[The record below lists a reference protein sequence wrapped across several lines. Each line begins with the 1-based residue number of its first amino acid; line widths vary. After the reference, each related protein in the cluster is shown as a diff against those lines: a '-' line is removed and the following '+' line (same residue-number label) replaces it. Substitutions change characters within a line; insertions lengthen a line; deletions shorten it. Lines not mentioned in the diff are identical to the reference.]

1 MRLAPFVLLS
11 LLTAPALVGQTAGEN
26 PRESQL
32 RMLENQRTT
41 AALHGGLDARAAL
54 SRQGDAGPARFRP
67 ADPPRGERGGLH
79 RERRGGGVPGRR
91 FPTRP
96 PRFNTRAGLK
106 QYINGAYDHLAR
118 MLRNQ
123 TAASPDRRRAA
134 LFGQQMP
141 RWQVWDEIHTHTV
154 WTAGQVVANF
164 RKNGMAPP
172 AFTFF

>member
-11 LLTAPALVGQTAGEN
+11 LLTAPTLVGQTSGEN

-32 RMLENQRTT
+32 RMLENQRKLLLSMADSMPERLYRDKATPGQRDFAQQVHHAASAAVFIGRGSTGGPRPTLPDT
-41 AALHGGLDARAAL
+41 AA
-54 SRQGDAGPARFRP
+54 
-67 ADPPRGERGGLH
+67 
-79 RERRGGGVPGRR
+79 
-91 FPTRP
+91 T
-96 PRFNTRAGLK
+96 FNTRAGLK
-106 QYINGAYDHLAR
+106 QYINGAYDYLAGL
-118 MLRNQ
+118 LRDQ
-123 TAASPDRRRAA
+123 TAAARTETYT

-172 AFTFF
+172 PFTFF

>member
-1 MRLAPFVLLS
+1 MRFAPLVLLS
-11 LLTAPALVGQTAGEN
+11 LLAAPALLGQSAGEN

-32 RMLENQRTT
+32 RMLENQRKLLLSMADSMPERLYRDKATPGQRDFAQQIHH
-41 AALHGGLDARAAL
+41 AASAAVFIGNGATGG
-54 SRQGDAGPARFRP
+54 
-67 ADPPRGERGGLH
+67 
-79 RERRGGGVPGRR
+79 
-91 FPTRP
+91 TRP
-96 PRFNTRAGLK
+96 TLPDTATTFNTRAGLK
-106 QYINGAYDHLAR
+106 QYINGAYDHLAT
-118 MLRNQ
+118 LLKNQ
-123 TAASPDRRRAA
+123 TAASRAETYT